1 MSISKYFSEK
11 KIFGFSILQIFIL
24 LVLIVFLFLFGENS
38 LIKSNKYSLEIQ
50 NVKKE
55 IKQYQL
61 QADSN
66 KIRLDELNSSK
77 ENLEKFARENY
88 LMKKDNEEVFI
99 IK

>member
-1 MSISKYFSEK
+1 M
-11 KIFGFSILQIFIL
+11 
-24 LVLIVFLFLFGENS
+24 FLFLFGENS

-66 KIRLDELNSSK
+66 KIKLDELNSSK

>member
-66 KIRLDELNSSK
+66 KIKLDELNSSK

>member
-66 KIRLDELNSSK
+66 KIKLDELNSSK

-88 LMKKDNEEVFI
+88 LMKKNNEEVFI